1 MGPARS
7 AAIVRSTS
15 AATSGHFA
23 TAKQISALSGELYK
37 GFAEGLEDNPV
48 LTAEQWLRVSE
59 MNEEARRGEYGL
71 VATLGIHKSA
81 EGRRRAS
88 MEKRFGKMANA
99 FLAGRGIITD
109 EASRWKLIEQ
119 ASLDLSEAAKKLSR
133 NADGD
138 FTPDD
143 AIGSF
148 HTSCWSND

>member
-23 TAKQISALSGELYK
+23 TAKQISALSGELYRA
-37 GFAEGLEDNPV
+37 FAEGLEDNPA
-48 LTAEQWLRVSE
+48 LTAVQWLRVSE
-59 MNEEARRGEYGL
+59 MNEEARRGDFGL
-71 VATLGIHKSA
+71 VATLGIHRSA
-81 EGRRRAS
+81 EDRRRKS
-88 MEKRFGKMANA
+88 MEKRFGKMTDA
-99 FLAGRGIITD
+99 FLVRRGIMTD
-109 EASRWKLIEQ
+109 AGSRWKLIDM
-119 ASLDLSEAAKKLSR
+119 ASLDLSEAVKKLAR